1 MYQTKLLDSYK
12 TAKNYIQDKQIAA
25 DLGLPKQRISEM
37 RTGRRYLSDTEAVFL
52 AQECNI
58 DPKEALI
65 GVHADRTQNSSIK
78 ALWNEIA
85 KKLNS
90 QGFQTFGIGFSAI
103 SLAGFGQFR
112 AIAQCALWSFMLNS
126 AHNLV

>member
-12 TAKNYIQDKQIAA
+12 NAKNYVQDKQIAA
-25 DLGLPKQRISEM
+25 DLGIPKQRISEY
-37 RTGRRYLSDTEAVFL
+37 RTGKRYMSDTQAIFL

-58 DPKEALI
+58 DVKEALVYI
-65 GVHADRTQNSSIK
+65 HADRTQNSSVK
-78 ALWNEIA
+78 AIWDEIA

-90 QGFQTFGIGFSAI
+90 QGFQTFGIGISAI

-112 AIAQCALWSFMLNS
+112 VIAQCALCTIG
-126 AHNLV
+126 

>member
-37 RTGRRYLSDTEAVFL
+37 RTGKRYLSDTEAVFL

-58 DPKEALI
+58 DPKEALVAI
-65 GVHADRTQNSSIK
+65 HADRTQNSSVK
-78 ALWNEIA
+78 ALWEEIA

-112 AIAQCALWSFMLNS
+112 VIAQCALCTIG
-126 AHNLV
+126 